1 VRLVLYPYLF
11 GSHSARDL
19 ARSLDCIRVREVGHY
34 VPRPRDII
42 VNWGN
47 PRIPGWWNANA
58 RANVLNQPEEIRRAI
73 NKIAT
78 FRALRDAGVPIP
90 DFAVNR
96 GDAARFFR
104 SDRSRVLCRSVLDG
118 HSGRGIRIANTAAEL
133 TNVPLYVK
141 YVPKEAE
148 YRFHIL
154 NGEIIDTEQKRR
166 RNGVEQNDTER
177 LIRSHR
183 NGWVF
188 TRNDIRRPVD
198 ACRQAALD
206 AVRALGL
213 QFGAVDIG
221 YHSRHGTKVYE
232 VNTAPGIEGTTLE
245 IYTRELRRLAAA
257 GNYR

>member
-1 VRLVLYPYLF
+1 MRIVLYPYLF

-19 ARSLDCIRVREVGHY
+19 SRSLNCIRVREVGNY
-34 VPRPRDII
+34 FPRPRDII

-47 PRIPGWWNANA
+47 PRIPGWWNGNA
-58 RANVLNQPEEIRRAI
+58 RTNVLNQPEAVRRAI

-90 DFAVNR
+90 DFAVTR
-96 GDAARFFR
+96 ADAQRFFR
-104 SDRSRVLCRSVLDG
+104 TDRSRVLCRSVLDG
-118 HSGRGIRIANTAAEL
+118 HSGRGIHIANTPAEL

-148 YRFHIL
+148 YRIHVL
-154 NGEIIDTEQKRR
+154 NEEIIDIEQKRR
-166 RNGVEQNDTER
+166 RNGVEQDDTER

-183 NGWVF
+183 HGWVY
-188 TRNDIRRPVD
+188 TRNGINRPPD

-221 YHSRHGTKVYE
+221 VHSKYGTKVYE

-245 IYTRELRRLAAA
+245 IYTRELRGLAAI
-257 GNYR
+257 GTNR